1 MITKTYKQGNKTM
14 KTAYKLIAFAAVG
27 TLAFAAAPH
36 AYAALTANS
45 TLSQSITNGTLST
58 DVRDGSNVIVGSP
71 SFSMAARSV
80 ATSQQSTTGT
90 FGSGTQR
97 ISVDNPGGANNG
109 FSIALNATVPGTGKW
124 DDGASHNYLY
134 NGTAGTGQLT
144 VDPSVSTWTALV
156 GTTTSITKGTSTTF
170 SSTTPITLA
179 STSAA
184 LEDIWNGYVT
194 GVGLTQTIPANTPA
208 GTYTIS
214 MTQTV
219 TAL

>member
-1 MITKTYKQGNKTM
+1 M
-14 KTAYKLIAFAAVG
+14 KTAHKILAFAAVG
-27 TLAFAAAPH
+27 TLALAAAPP

-45 TLSQSITNGTLST
+45 TLSQTITNGTLST
-58 DVRDGSNVIVGSP
+58 DVRDGSNVVVGSP
-71 SFSMAARSV
+71 SFSMAALNV

-97 ISVDNPGGANNG
+97 ISIDNPGGANNG
-109 FSIALNATVPGTGKW
+109 FSLTLNATTPGTGVW
-124 DDGASHNYLY
+124 TSGGNTYAY
-134 NGTAGTGQLT
+134 NGTAAAGRLT

-156 GTTTSITKGTSTTF
+156 GTTTSITKGTSTAFTA
-170 SSTTPITLA
+170 SAPITLA
-179 STSAA
+179 TTSAA

-214 MTQTV
+214 VTQTV
-219 TAL
+219 AAL

>member
-1 MITKTYKQGNKTM
+1 M
-14 KTAYKLIAFAAVG
+14 KISYKLIAFVAAGAMVVG
-27 TLAFAAAPH
+27 TAPH
-36 AYAALTANS
+36 AYAALTATS

-58 DVRDGSNVIVGSP
+58 DVRDGSNVVVGSP
-71 SFSMAARSV
+71 SFSMAARNVS
-80 ATSQQSTTGT
+80 TSQQSTTGT
-90 FGSGTQR
+90 FGTASQR

-109 FSIALNATVPGTGKW
+109 FSITLNATTPGTGVW
-124 DDGASHNYLY
+124 DDGASHTYAY
-134 NGTAGTGQLT
+134 NGSAATGQLT
-144 VDPSVSTWTALV
+144 VDPQVSTWTALV
-156 GTTTSITKGTSTTF
+156 GTTTSITKGTSSTF
-170 SSTTPITLA
+170 SGSTAITLA
-179 STSAA
+179 TTSNA

>member
-1 MITKTYKQGNKTM
+1 M
-14 KTAYKLIAFAAVG
+14 KTVNKLLAFAAVG
-27 TLAFAAAPH
+27 TLVLAASPPV
-36 AYAALTANS
+36 YAALTATS
-45 TLSQSITNGTLST
+45 TLSQTITNGTLST

-71 SFSMAARSV
+71 SFTMAARNVS
-80 ATSQQSTTGT
+80 TSQQSTTGT
-90 FGSGTQR
+90 FGAAAQR

-109 FSIALNATVPGTGKW
+109 FSITLNATVPGTGKW

-156 GTTTSITKGTSTTF
+156 GTATSITKGTSTTF
-170 SSTTPITLA
+170 TGSTAISLA
-179 STSAA
+179 TTSAA
-184 LEDIWNGYVT
+184 LEDIWNGYMT
-194 GVGLTQTIPANTPA
+194 GTGLTQTIPANTPA

-219 TAL
+219 AAL

>member
-1 MITKTYKQGNKTM
+1 M
-14 KTAYKLIAFAAVG
+14 KTPQKLIAFAAAGVFA
-27 TLAFAAAPH
+27 LAIAPP
-36 AYAALTANS
+36 AYAALTATS
-45 TLSQSITNGTLST
+45 TLSQTISNGSLST
-58 DVRDGSNVIVGSP
+58 DVRDGSNAVVGSP
-71 SFSMAARSV
+71 SFSMASRNVSTA
-80 ATSQQSTTGT
+80 QQSTTGT

-109 FSIALNATVPGTGKW
+109 FSLTLNATVPGTGVW
-124 DDGASHNYLY
+124 DDGASHTYAY
-134 NGTAGTGQLT
+134 NGTAATGQLT

-156 GTTTSITKGTSTTF
+156 GTTTSITKGTSSTF
-170 SSTTPITLA
+170 SGSGAITLA
-179 STSAA
+179 TTSNA

-194 GVGLTQTIPANTPA
+194 GIGLTQTIPANTPA

>member
-1 MITKTYKQGNKTM
+1 M
-14 KTAYKLIAFAAVG
+14 ALSRKLLAG
-27 TLAFAAAPH
+27 TLALALVAVSVAPS

-45 TLSQSITNGTLST
+45 TLSQTISNGTLST
-58 DVRDGSNVIVGSP
+58 DVRDGSNVVVGSP
-71 SFSMAARSV
+71 SFTMAAKNVS
-80 ATSQQSTTGT
+80 TSQQSSTGT

-97 ISVDNPGGANNG
+97 IAIDNPGGANNG
-109 FSIALNATVPGTGKW
+109 FSLALNATVPGTGVW
-124 DDGASHNYLY
+124 SDGGGHTYAY
-134 NGTAGTGQLT
+134 NGSAATGQLT
-144 VDPSVSTWTALV
+144 VDPTVSTWTALV
-156 GTTTSITKGTSTTF
+156 GTTTSITKGTSSAF
-170 SSTTPITLA
+170 SGSTPITLA

-194 GVGLTQTIPANTPA
+194 GIGLTQTIPANTPA

>member
-1 MITKTYKQGNKTM
+1 M
-14 KTAYKLIAFAAVG
+14 KLSYKLIAFAAVG
-27 TLAFAAAPH
+27 VLAVSAAP
-36 AYAALTANS
+36 AVYAATTATS
-45 TLSQSITNGTLST
+45 TLSQTISNGTLST
-58 DVRDGSNVIVGSP
+58 DVRDGSNAVVGSP
-71 SFSMAARSV
+71 SFAMAARNVS
-80 ATSQQSTTGT
+80 TSQQSTTGT
-90 FGSGTQR
+90 FGTTSQR

-109 FSIALNATVPGTGKW
+109 FSLTLNATVPGTGKW

-134 NGTAGTGQLT
+134 NGTAATGQLT

-156 GTTTSITKGTSTTF
+156 GTTTSISKGTSTAF
-170 SSTTPITLA
+170 SGSTAITLA
-179 STSAA
+179 TASNA

-208 GTYTIS
+208 GTYTLS